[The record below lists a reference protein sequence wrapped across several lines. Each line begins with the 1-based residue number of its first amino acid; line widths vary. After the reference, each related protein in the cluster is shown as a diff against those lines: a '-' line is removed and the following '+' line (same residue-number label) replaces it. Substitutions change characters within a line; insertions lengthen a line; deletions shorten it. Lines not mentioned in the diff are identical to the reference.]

1 MKALVSALALL
12 VGSNVMAAAADQ
24 TLKFKLWRS
33 TPIKR
38 MANIILTKD
47 FSVKEDQNGK
57 GAGQST
63 YYFPDG
69 SIVASDSF
77 VDTETQTGGHVVGK
91 IQIVSGTGAYQGA
104 TGGGSLTGIGATK
117 AAQGRGALQHRIGRD
132 DTGNLTREPSRGRLH
147 SPPRWASQKRGA
159 RRRAPVRG
167 PPAYCSSDKLIAFA
181 KAGRRTRPPV
191 GASAWRPI

>member
-24 TLKFKLWRS
+24 TLKFKLVTFYADQEDGEYHFDQGLLRQGGS
-33 TPIKR
+33 KR
-38 MANIILTKD
+38 QRRRTQHVL
-47 FSVKEDQNGK
+47 
-57 GAGQST
+57 
-63 YYFPDG
+63 FPRRLYRG
-69 SIVASDSF
+69 ERSF

-104 TGGGSLTGIGATK
+104 AGGGSLTGIGATK

-159 RRRAPVRG
+159 TRRRALVRG
-167 PPAYCSSDKLIAFA
+167 PPTYCPSDKLLAFA
-181 KAGRRTRPPV
+181 KAGRRTRPAV
-191 GASAWRPI
+191 GASA